1 MGFVLVRWIRRPVRA
16 GVVRRLQQEGRP
28 IDPED
33 LAQVSPYLTEHV
45 HRFGE
50 YSTHGLGDTPAAYDP
65 RLDVDFT
72 SLRGEAPAAAGYG
85 QAA

>member
-1 MGFVLVRWIRRPVRA
+1 MAVQASGLRA
-16 GVVRRLQQEGRP
+16 
-28 IDPED
+28 
-33 LAQVSPYLTEHV
+33 LTQAV
-45 HRFGE
+45 DGFGE
-50 YSTHGLGDTPAAYDP
+50 HSTHELGDTPAAYDP